1 MISIN
6 IGWWIIP
13 TIITI
18 ISIAYLIL
26 KKDKLD
32 YGNIAGAFFD
42 GLVSLGEMLFILL
55 VNSILWIIYLLLR
68 IFIGTV

>member
-1 MISIN
+1 MININ

-18 ISIAYLIL
+18 ISIAYLAF
-26 KKDKLD
+26 KKDKIN
-32 YGNIAGAFFD
+32 YGNIAGSLFD

-68 IFIGTV
+68 VFIGIV